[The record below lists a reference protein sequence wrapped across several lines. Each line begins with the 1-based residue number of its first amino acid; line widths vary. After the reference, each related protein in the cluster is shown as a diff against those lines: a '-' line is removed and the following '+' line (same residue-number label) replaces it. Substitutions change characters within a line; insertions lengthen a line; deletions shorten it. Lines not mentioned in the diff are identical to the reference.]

1 MTMTRKLHQPP
12 VEILCIRRPVY
23 TCHPSQKVNSCW
35 TVEERSESRQNL
47 RSYRLSCNV
56 MLIVMINVEGN
67 QSTLAWCQKGVER
80 FLEVNPTIIVLCTP
94 HICRTV
100 RHWSQSNERQSEHR
114 QYKSQYTRMLM
125 HVMYHGSKTWDI
137 TELLVQMGI
146 VIYIL
151 TEKNLGDIDID
162 RNTLLRKNSCKEEL
176 KQIGREMNAF
186 INEQKAVIKA
196 RITSFSMDELIEKE
210 VSMPFNKQQWLAKEL
225 VKVVVS
231 SAVQRKLRFAHCYL
245 HERKSDG
252 TKGILK
258 VSVVHGIDTSQDCIH
273 QSHDYISDLRPKL
286 NKGED
291 PMTYQYLGC
300 NSEDVMYQ
308 VVGGFKTCQ
317 LDLPHRGPLYN
328 PVQNTKAAEYLL
340 NWQNPNV
347 VICCTTKCINS
358 SKCCCCQQQPTL

>member
-1 MTMTRKLHQPP
+1 MELDATD
-12 VEILCIRRPVY
+12 VERDGADSADLYESLKSQQRHGEDNFTLGRAY
-23 TCHPSQKVNSCW
+23 FKYDGPSSS
-35 TVEERSESRQNL
+35 EEDDDDSEAASAISGDSMYPSSSLYMSSISESEL
-47 RSYRLSCNV
+47 
-56 MLIVMINVEGN
+56 MLDSN

-308 VVGGFKTCQ
+308 VVGG
-317 LDLPHRGPLYN
+317 
-328 PVQNTKAAEYLL
+328 
-340 NWQNPNV
+340 
-347 VICCTTKCINS
+347 
-358 SKCCCCQQQPTL
+358 